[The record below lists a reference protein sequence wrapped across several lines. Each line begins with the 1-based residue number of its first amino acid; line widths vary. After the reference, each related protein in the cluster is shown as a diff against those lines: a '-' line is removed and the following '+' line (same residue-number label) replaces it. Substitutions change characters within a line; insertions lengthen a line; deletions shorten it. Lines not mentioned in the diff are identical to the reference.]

1 MARPTE
7 AHNWTWPPATHLL
20 VAVQIP
26 LWLMS
31 TWPHTAACPEQG
43 GGRAGRGTHKNVFT
57 LTLLMGH
64 RGILIPPS

>member
-7 AHNWTWPPATHLL
+7 AHNWTWPPATHFL

-31 TWPHTAACPEQG
+31 TSLHTAAVL
-43 GGRAGRGTHKNVFT
+43 GGRGGDLTGMPSLNTPYGTQGDTNTFQ
-57 LTLLMGH
+57 LS
-64 RGILIPPS
+64 P